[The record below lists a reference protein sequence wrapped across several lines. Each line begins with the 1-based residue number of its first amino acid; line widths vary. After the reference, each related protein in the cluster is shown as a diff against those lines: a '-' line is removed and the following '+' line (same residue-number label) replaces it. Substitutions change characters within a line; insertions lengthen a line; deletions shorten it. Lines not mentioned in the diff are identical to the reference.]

1 MTATVYDF
9 DREADLRSLLDSENL
24 PRVSAL
30 AVIDV
35 TRMRLQELRP
45 YVRVGHFGGHR
56 RSTSAR
62 ARQCT
67 QEREGRCPMTTRDH
81 GA

>member
-35 TRMRLQELRP
+35 SRMRLQDLRP
-45 YVRVGHFGGHR
+45 YVRVGHTAAIAEVRRRALDSALKSAKGG
-56 RSTSAR
+56 AR
-62 ARQCT
+62 
-67 QEREGRCPMTTRDH
+67 
-81 GA
+81 